1 MAKVV
6 IEMGW
11 SKSFVLDS
19 DRALTLLEILKDAE
33 VFEEKYSTK
42 TVHVYENADRSL
54 TMRLLPDAIY
64 RMAKLAGK
72 PEEK

>member
-6 IEMGW
+6 VEMGW
-11 SKSFVLDS
+11 GKSFVLDS
-19 DRALTLLEILKDAE
+19 EKALTLLEILKDAE
-33 VFEEKYSTK
+33 VFEEKYSAK
-42 TVHVYENADRSL
+42 TVHIYDNADRSL
-54 TMRLLPDAIY
+54 SMKLLPDSIY